1 MSSADGF
8 VPSHL
13 PAHRGVTFVRA
24 WAENSPLHR
33 VCLAGELTLA
43 RAQLAVAERERRLLR
58 ARFERVPA
66 ANRPHFAP
74 AERLEILALK
84 SATGWTAAEPAPQ
97 AERAPGRAH
106 GALGAG
112 APPAHRAGDRD
123 SREARGRPALLPR
136 PLQVR

>member
-74 AERLEILALK
+74 AERLEIRTR
-84 SATGWTAAEPAPQ
+84 SADRVLPGKWVSVYAPDGW
-97 AERAPGRAH
+97 
-106 GALGAG
+106 LD
-112 APPAHRAGDRD
+112 GDATQQ
-123 SREARGRPALLPR
+123 SG
-136 PLQVR
+136 QS

>member
-1 MSSADGF
+1 MSFDN
-8 VPSHL
+8 PSVKTPAISL
-13 PAHRGVTFVRA
+13 PRDWSDNVQRGWLCAIALAHRGMTFVRA

-74 AERLEILALK
+74 VPVPR
-84 SATGWTAAEPAPQ
+84 TAFFPAS
-97 AERAPGRAH
+97 G
-106 GALGAG
+106 
-112 APPAHRAGDRD
+112 
-123 SREARGRPALLPR
+123 
-136 PLQVR
+136 